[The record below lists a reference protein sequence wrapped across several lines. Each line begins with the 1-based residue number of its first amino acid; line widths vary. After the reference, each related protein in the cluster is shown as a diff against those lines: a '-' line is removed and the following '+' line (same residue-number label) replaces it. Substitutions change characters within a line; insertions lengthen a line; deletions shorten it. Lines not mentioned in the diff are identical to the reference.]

1 MFIDNTMLK
10 LVILRSGYSMDYKE
24 LADEYGKVIRR
35 KAKRIRMAKERLSI
49 LAMEILPE
57 IESEEKREWAKS
69 YILNTYLI
77 TWKKVMTRKTIHI
90 IPERDFDAF

>member
-1 MFIDNTMLK
+1 
-10 LVILRSGYSMDYKE
+10 MDYKE

-69 YILNTYLI
+69 YIEHIFDYLE
-77 TWKKVMTRKTIHI
+77 KGDDEK
-90 IPERDFDAF
+90 DNSYNS

>member
-1 MFIDNTMLK
+1 
-10 LVILRSGYSMDYKE
+10 MDYKE

-57 IESEEKREWAKS
+57 IESEEKENGLKA
-69 YILNTYLI
+69 ILNTYLI